1 MNIIKLD
8 AIDSTNEYLKQLIS
22 NTPQPNFTIVTA
34 NFQTNGKGQMGST
47 WSSEENKNLIMSVL
61 VQDVLNNSQD
71 MFYFN
76 MAVALSVHEVLKSF
90 DVPNVTI
97 KWPNDIMSGKY
108 KLGGILIE
116 NLIKQDGTILS
127 IIGIGL
133 NVNQTNFQDLPNAT
147 SVFNVLGTT
156 LDLDNLLHKIVVK
169 IQYYCQNLF
178 HLKREI
184 FDTYHQNL
192 FRMGSPTAFED
203 LSEKR
208 FMAIIKNVSLDGRLI
223 LQLEDDSL
231 KSFGVKEIKMLL

>member
-22 NTPQPNFTIVTA
+22 NKLHQNYTVVTA

-47 WSSEENKNLIMSVL
+47 WSSEAGKNLTMSIL

-76 MAVALSVHEVLKSF
+76 MAVALSVQEVLKSY
-90 DVPNVTI
+90 DVSNTSI
-97 KWPNDIMSGKY
+97 KWPNDIMSGKN

-116 NLIKQDGTILS
+116 NLIKQDGTISS

-133 NVNQTNFQDLPNAT
+133 NVNQTNFDGLPNAT

-156 LDLDNLLHKIVVK
+156 IDLDDLMLKIVVK
-169 IQYYCQNLF
+169 IQYYSQNLF
-178 HLKREI
+178 HQKREI
-184 FDTYHQNL
+184 LEKYHQNL
-192 FRMGSPTAFED
+192 FRIGMPSAFED
-203 LSEKR
+203 QSGNR
-208 FMAIIKNVSLDGRLI
+208 FMAIIKNVSTDGKLI
-223 LQLEDDSL
+223 IQLEDDSF